1 MKQNHRSFFVV
12 VGDRGREQIPNLH
25 YVLNKASA
33 KRRSTALWC
42 YKNELGFSTHRQKRA
57 REIKKLMQHG
67 LYDPSKE
74 DPFEL
79 FVASTKIRW
88 CYYKDTKSI
97 LGSTVSL
104 LVLQDFE
111 AITPNLLA
119 RAVECVEGGGIV
131 VLLLRTMK
139 SLKQLYTMAMDV
151 HSRFRTSSHQD
162 VVPRFNERFIL
173 SLTKC
178 ASCLVVDDELNVLP
192 VSRHASN
199 ITPFAGDDSVGGGD
213 SAELRNLKASLA
225 DTQPVGTLVDQAKTL
240 DQAQAIM
247 TFVDAISEKT
257 LRSTVAL
264 TAARG
269 RGKSAA
275 LGISIAGSIAYGY
288 SNVFVTAPSPENLTT
303 VFDFIFKGFDALK
316 YKEHLDYEV
325 VQSTNPE
332 FNKAVVRVNIFRD
345 HRQTIQYIH
354 PSDHERLSQA
364 ELLVI
369 DEAAAIPLPLVKK
382 LLGNYLVFMSST
394 INGYEGTGRSLSL
407 KLLSKLREEQGSHNY
422 ALANSQTFHSGKKE
436 FDQEKRTREATGM
449 SGGELR

>member
-1 MKQNHRSFFVV
+1 MPPKRKKVDARVRTLIENGVKQNHRSFFVV

-33 KRRSTALWC
+33 KRRATALWC

-57 REIKKLMQHG
+57 REIKKLIQRG

-151 HSRFRTSSHQD
+151 HSRFRTSAHQD
-162 VVPRFNERFIL
+162 LVPRFNERFIL
-173 SLTKC
+173 SLTRC

-192 VSRHASN
+192 VSRHASS
-199 ITPFAGDDSVGGGD
+199 ITPIAAGDTTKMNASDQE
-213 SAELRNLKASLA
+213 ELRSLKLSLA
-225 DTQPVGTLVDQAKTL
+225 ETQPVGTLVDQAMTL

-247 TFVDAISEKT
+247 TFIDAISEKT

-275 LGISIAGSIAYGY
+275 LGIAISGSIAYGY
-288 SNVFVTAPSPENLTT
+288 SNVFVTAPSPENLNT
-303 VFDFIFKGFDALK
+303 VFDFVFKGFDALK

-325 VQSTNPE
+325 V
-332 FNKAVVRVNIFRD
+332 
-345 HRQTIQYIH
+345 
-354 PSDHERLSQA
+354 
-364 ELLVI
+364 
-369 DEAAAIPLPLVKK
+369 
-382 LLGNYLVFMSST
+382 
-394 INGYEGTGRSLSL
+394 
-407 KLLSKLREEQGSHNY
+407 
-422 ALANSQTFHSGKKE
+422 
-436 FDQEKRTREATGM
+436 
-449 SGGELR
+449 